1 MSVPARSVWSEALD
15 LLESGGADF
24 GNGLARLLALRPY
37 QVPDEDKELFQEL
50 LDAVTEQM
58 KDMEGHPE
66 GGWPP
71 AYCQGCN
78 ACYYP
83 SQRWEHQ
90 GWEYY
95 KRRMNNVVRCFHCEA

>member
-1 MSVPARSVWSEALD
+1 MSPRPEFSVWTETLNLLD
-15 LLESGGADF
+15 SGDI

-37 QVPDEDKELFQEL
+37 QVPPDDREIYDEL